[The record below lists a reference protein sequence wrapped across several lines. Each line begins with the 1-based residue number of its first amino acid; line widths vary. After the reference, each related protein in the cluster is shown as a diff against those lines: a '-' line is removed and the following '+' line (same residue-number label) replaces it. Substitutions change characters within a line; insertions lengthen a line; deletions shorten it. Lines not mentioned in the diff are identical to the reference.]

1 MIIQLLESPIPLFT
15 AAPDDHLQEAGPSF
29 WQPRKG
35 HEKCIFETLHKDNRG
50 LLQKLL
56 SFRYQNPNQTAF
68 RGFYGPP
75 PILKSPIFGP
85 TT

>member
-1 MIIQLLESPIPLFT
+1 MDVAQIAVRPAPLQLRGKVNISQLQGEIEFNTFLFDK
-15 AAPDDHLQEAGPSF
+15 PY
-29 WQPRKG
+29 
-35 HEKCIFETLHKDNRG
+35 KDTRSS
-50 LLQKLL
+50 LQKLL

-75 PILKSPIFGP
+75 PILKSP